1 MSTTQI
7 ELVQDKSTMLILSTA
22 QSSCQLSWACPRHK
36 VASRLGWACPS
47 CKRSQVSLEVSWHLP
62 LAAPANQ
69 LKVNGQFP
77 MNTSYKRRE
86 MKKNKNLQRRLCK
99 RWVKEEKAELE
110 MKPRSKADFF
120 FQEKVRSVSLTAWNQ
135 LITIFEIADK
145 HHWLLLGNV
154 GPENINYHHLWQRRQ

>member
-36 VASRLGWACPS
+36 VASRPGWACPS
-47 CKRSQVSLEVSWHLP
+47 YKRSQVSLEVSWHLP

-69 LKVNGQFP
+69 LKVNGQFL
-77 MNTSYKRRE
+77 MNTSYKRRQLE
-86 MKKNKNLQRRLCK
+86 KNNNLQRGLCK

-120 FQEKVRSVSLTAWNQ
+120 FLRENWVSFTTIWMITTIIIFYSCIWNKQATRTSVTGVS
-135 LITIFEIADK
+135 F
-145 HHWLLLGNV
+145 
-154 GPENINYHHLWQRRQ
+154 